1 MSSKTYGFP
10 LTGYLPIASLGTRI
24 AGSRACPHTGGPYMP
39 CISGPSLLLDL
50 VILPGA
56 ARYPVTIYHLEEGP
70 ISGSHRSYCMRG
82 YSWKG
87 RLTNCSLFTASCYPT
102 VRLKA
107 RVPSTDT
114 KAHTLYASH
123 IH

>member
-1 MSSKTYGFP
+1 
-10 LTGYLPIASLGTRI
+10 
-24 AGSRACPHTGGPYMP
+24 MP

-87 RLTNCSLFTASCYPT
+87 RLTNCSLFTAICYPT

-107 RVPSTDT
+107 RVTSTDT
-114 KAHTLYASH
+114 KHTH
-123 IH
+123 CTHHTVIR

>member
-1 MSSKTYGFP
+1 MSTHRWAIHAMHFGAY
-10 LTGYLPIASLGTRI
+10 
-24 AGSRACPHTGGPYMP
+24 
-39 CISGPSLLLDL
+39 SLLLDL

-82 YSWKG
+82 YSWRG

-102 VRLKA
+102 MIEAESESAKHRHQSTHTVRITQSLGRQLDIRLA
-107 RVPSTDT
+107 ISQLIYV
-114 KAHTLYASH
+114 SH
-123 IH
+123 CCVC